1 MTAHTPGKIAF
12 SKGNIFIAEVDGG
25 VEIADVRNIEM
36 PEKVNELSADSIND
50 IFIKEN
56 LAYAAANDK
65 LSILD
70 VSDSKR
76 IKKITSKKVG
86 YKIRNIL
93 QNKDRI
99 YIAGSRNIS
108 SFDITQPGKLMW
120 AIEYELIEGI
130 ENIFVGDDGNIYVAA
145 GSDGLR
151 VLIIDGKHKKTIQ
164 D

>member
-1 MTAHTPGKIAF
+1 MAAIVTIVIVVQTQKTIKIS
-12 SKGNIFIAEVDGG
+12 SKSEGLKVFNEFAE
-25 VEIADVRNIEM
+25 
-36 PEKVNELSADSIND
+36 K
-50 IFIKEN
+50 
-56 LAYAAANDK
+56 YDK

-76 IKKITSKKVG
+76 IKKITGKKVG

-120 AIEYELIEGI
+120 AIEYELIAGI

-151 VLIIDGKHKKTIQ
+151 VLIIDGKNKKTIQ